1 MSVAPINHA
10 VQVKIAPAQAFDLF
24 TTRMGNWWP
33 KGKTVGKKP
42 HVAIVIEP
50 LAGGRWAERDED
62 GVETQ
67 WGKVLVWEPPTRL
80 LLAWQLNS
88 AFVFDPNLL
97 TEVELTF
104 SESAGGTL
112 VTLEHRNLERFGDA
126 AERLAGVLAGGW
138 SPRLDQFAV
147 FANNTGEI

>member
-1 MSVAPINHA
+1 MSIAPIIRA
-10 VQVKIAPAQAFDLF
+10 VQVKVSPAQAFDLF
-24 TTRMGNWWP
+24 ANHLGKWWP
-33 KGKTVGKKP
+33 RGKTVGKKP

-67 WGKVLVWEPPTRL
+67 WGKVLAWEPPARL

-88 AFVFDPNLL
+88 EFVFDPGLL

-112 VTLEHRNLERFGDA
+112 VTLEHRNLERLGNA
-126 AERLAGVLAGGW
+126 AERVAGVLAGGW
-138 SPRLDQFAV
+138 PPRLDQFAV
-147 FANNTGEI
+147 FANNIGEI